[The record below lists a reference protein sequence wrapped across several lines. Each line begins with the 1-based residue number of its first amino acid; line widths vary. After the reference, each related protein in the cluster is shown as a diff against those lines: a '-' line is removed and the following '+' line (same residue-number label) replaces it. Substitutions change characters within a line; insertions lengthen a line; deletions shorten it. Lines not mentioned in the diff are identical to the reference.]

1 MNNTSTAAA
10 RMEREQGERF
20 VQLSQR
26 CHQQNWVA
34 VHALAEQIIS
44 HKNDQKKAAER
55 NNNQDELKKASH
67 GNSMREGSV
76 SISGEVVGLN
86 DGALEAATNNDNVEG
101 NLHDNENTPS
111 IESPAPL
118 PYPAQPRMLS
128 TCLGTASPLAW
139 ACRYSAPSA
148 TVALV
153 LNLDMSSVRRCLPQ
167 MGTPLH
173 ECLGRPR
180 PLRKMPQKQARWS
193 NLIGGNINRGAQNSA
208 TSSKPRKKRRKNRYT
223 PRILTGLREWRRT
236 VRVLIEADE
245 SLMKDQSSQN
255 NLSGPNGANI
265 NAGLQA
271 TSLSRSSF
279 LPSSKN
285 SQHPTTRALLSQD
298 ADGNTPL
305 HFIVR
310 RAAAPAFGTG
320 RWQTRDLDEDEEDES
335 GDDEQQG
342 QEQHAAIDVDNN
354 DDSNLNLGVNRPRV
368 EYWGTSGSA
377 WDGVRWCME
386 AHLRRVERR
395 IARQRSLKESMDF
408 TDDDDGSS
416 SATGGMTRRVR
427 AVHIHSPVREADD
440 DMSDADNRKV
450 APTKRKSLEIDDVCN
465 TQSSSSLRKNL
476 LNTTQTQKRK
486 YFDADE
492 RQDCCYDPILGS
504 VRDLVNSCPEAVG
517 VPDAR
522 EYEETPLI
530 VALKSSIYVVMEQ
543 ENGFHFADRIQ
554 AGPEDIAIMQ
564 GGLRGVGGQLNG
576 DPFPFFGAGGML
588 NNAGI
593 GADAGVGIAELLL
606 PDRPVLQHNRPFEFL
621 PNDEA
626 LMATLR
632 GHGRRVE
639 RENRS
644 SIQPRL
650 SRNSSSEVTL
660 DERMQSDSEK
670 KEQGDCADGDDDS
683 SSCSSVSDQSPF
695 EEDDPLYD
703 AFVPSVNE
711 QQFPPTDFPGAHLG
725 LIPRG
730 GPRYDYQT
738 ALEYRIFCLVRIM
751 LDAYPRASCLM
762 ISDYT
767 PLHSAVFHGR
777 CPDTIRLLLDAESRY
792 KESRNI
798 KSVAKLLPTTQT
810 TFVPCPTLPGPA
822 MLSTNTRGEL
832 PLHFA
837 CMRNECA
844 RTIRLLSEADPRSA
858 LVRDASGRTPLRWLW
873 IRFVDGL
880 LDRFGGR
887 EQQADVR
894 APLSFREQEGGNTGN
909 FLHFDPNVLL
919 GINNFVRDRRGGSR
933 THPFD
938 FDRQQMQSESVHDE
952 TVDEVFVFDTDYIR
966 KTRLVDRTVDFLR
979 MRHVPNG
986 FETIERVAA
995 DHAITVLLKVKYL
1008 QERQNRQLE
1017 AAHMSGDTIR
1027 LPPLNL
1033 SIKEEFILFAF
1044 EKFVA
1049 LIYAAF
1055 VATEA
1060 EKVFAA
1066 ASAAR
1071 KKQRTDNLSA
1081 SAHGDIPSRTKLWHS
1096 LPSVGVEKKF
1106 MLVHEACGC
1115 SRASCPVAVAIICM
1129 KIFTDHLYQR
1139 DDDGCLPLHRVA
1151 SRGLGWEPPGSLET
1165 AHASLADETLN
1176 LMKEVLTAS
1185 HTSAPMTYNNNRQL
1199 PLHCA
1204 IDSVITSLRMG
1215 KHRRETLHA
1224 EARVALQKYRHNH
1237 VQIAKDILSELL
1249 QANSNALQTRDGK
1262 TGLFPFMQAAVE
1274 VDDRAVVKYTNDLS
1288 RRPGFNVPGAT
1299 THSYEDDIVEESD
1312 TEGESDHLTIVY
1324 FLLREDPSVIDV
1336 QQIIM

>member
-1 MNNTSTAAA
+1 MMNNTSTAAA

-44 HKNDQKKAAER
+44 HKNDQKKAAES
-55 NNNQDELKKASH
+55 NNNQDELKKLPTAILC
-67 GNSMREGSV
+67 GR
-76 SISGEVVGLN
+76 EVVGLN

-153 LNLDMSSVRRCLPQ
+153 LNLDMSSF
-167 MGTPLH
+167 
-173 ECLGRPR
+173 
-180 PLRKMPQKQARWS
+180 S
-193 NLIGGNINRGAQNSA
+193 N
-208 TSSKPRKKRRKNRYT
+208 SSKPRKKRRKNRYT

-265 NAGLQA
+265 NA
-271 TSLSRSSF
+271 
-279 LPSSKN
+279 
-285 SQHPTTRALLSQD
+285 ALLSQD

-342 QEQHAAIDVDNN
+342 QEQDAAIDVDNN
-354 DDSNLNLGVNRPRV
+354 DDSNLNLAVNRPRV

-465 TQSSSSLRKNL
+465 TQSSRLLLR
-476 LNTTQTQKRK
+476 
-486 YFDADE
+486 
-492 RQDCCYDPILGS
+492 PILGS

-593 GADAGVGIAELLL
+593 GADAGVGIAELPL

-703 AFVPSVNE
+703 AFVPSANE

-798 KSVAKLLPTTQT
+798 KSVVKLLPTTQT

-1008 QERQNRQLE
+1008 QERQNRQLD

-1060 EKVFAA
+1060 EKVSAA

-1096 LPSVGVEKKF
+1096 LHSVGVEKKF

-1237 VQIAKDILSELL
+1237 VQIANDILSELL

-1262 TGLFPFMQAAVE
+1262 TGLYPFMQAAVE